1 MTEPQGL
8 EPQCLLL
15 GHLTLAKAMKKRWP
29 SARGVSETAQGV
41 LDLLHVRFLL
51 EHFGSSLLLYLAS
64 EQAATVSARS
74 SD

>member
-41 LDLLHVRFLL
+41 LDLLHVRF
-51 EHFGSSLLLYLAS
+51 FTS
-64 EQAATVSARS
+64 
-74 SD
+74 